1 MVSKQNVP
9 QQKPQDQ
16 AKHAE
21 SEEAVLNPNRGAGQ
35 TATSRQ
41 ARTRPASEIKAV
53 SRALQDFTFD
63 ELRQIPITEAGSH
76 LRHGGVY
83 IDLSDPTRGEFRV
96 VTDVV
101 ASQDNAF
108 VAKHD
113 VAYPLWNRLVE
124 SHARVERDAATRSI
138 EQGSNELRG
147 GSERSERR
155 GAGAVGSTR
164 GSPRH

>member
-1 MVSKQNVP
+1 MVTKQNVP
-9 QQKPQDQ
+9 QEKPQDR

-41 ARTRPASEIKAV
+41 PRTRPASEIKSV
-53 SRALQDFTFD
+53 SRALQEFTLD
-63 ELRQIPITEAGSH
+63 ELRQIPIAEPGSH

-83 IDLSDPTRGEFRV
+83 IDLSDPERGEFRV
-96 VTDVV
+96 VSDVI
-101 ASQDNAF
+101 AGQDNAF

-113 VAYPLWNRLVE
+113 VAYPLWNRLLE
-124 SHARVERDAATRSI
+124 SHARVERDAATRNI

-155 GAGAVGSTR
+155 GAGSVGNAS

>member
-1 MVSKQNVP
+1 MVTKQNVP
-9 QQKPQDQ
+9 QQKPQDRG
-16 AKHAE
+16 KHAE
-21 SEEAVLNPNRGAGQ
+21 SEEAVLNPNRGGGQ

-41 ARTRPASEIKAV
+41 PRTRPASELK
-53 SRALQDFTFD
+53 SSTRALQDFTVD
-63 ELRQIPITEAGSH
+63 ELRQIPIVEPGSH
-76 LRHGGVY
+76 LRHGAVY
-83 IDLSDPTRGEFRV
+83 IDLADAARGEFRV
-96 VTDVV
+96 VTDVI

-113 VAYPLWNRLVE
+113 VAYPLWNRLLE
-124 SHARVERDAATRSI
+124 SRARVERDAGTRSI

-155 GAGAVGSTR
+155 GAGAVGSAS